1 MPRIQDK
8 VIAITGAGSGAGE
21 ATARLL
27 AGHGARVMLGAPGIG
42 RLNAV
47 AREIAEAGGAVHYQA
62 LDVER
67 PASVQNFIDE
77 AQAVFGRVDVL
88 VDGTGSTGTAALAAL
103 RIKVVSPEDVAR
115 AVAARCTPSTAGAG
129 DTG

>member
-1 MPRIQDK
+1 MSGIQDK
-8 VIAITGAGSGAGE
+8 VIAITGAGSGIGE

-27 AGHGARVMLGAPGIG
+27 AGRGARVMLGAPGIG
-42 RLNAV
+42 RLHAL
-47 AREIAEAGGAVHYQA
+47 AREIAEAGGTVHYQS

-88 VDGTGSTGTAALAAL
+88 VDDAGSAAASAL
-103 RIKVVSPEDVAR
+103 GGLHLTVISPEDVAR
-115 AVAARCTPSTAGAG
+115 AITGRCASMSAAAV